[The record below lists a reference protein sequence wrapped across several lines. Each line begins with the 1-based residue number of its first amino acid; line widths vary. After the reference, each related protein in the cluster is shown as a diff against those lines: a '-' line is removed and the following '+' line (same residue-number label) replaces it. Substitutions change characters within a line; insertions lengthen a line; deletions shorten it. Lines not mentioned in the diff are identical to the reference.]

1 MDRGFEVDI
10 HRDESRLKKQ
20 VACLMR
26 HQLNNNFKKNRFFV
40 FLVVICTAISTVLVL
55 TLKDRVAVGV
65 SGWFL
70 FFTAFLWLGAIVFG
84 GTALLNY
91 VNGKRLTKRSVEE
104 YLALTPLSRL
114 RFDDESVNY
123 ITGENK
129 LEYAWSAFTSYFE
142 KEGTLFLVPEQ
153 LILKAFYF
161 SKDDIGEE
169 AYVQLR
175 SLASR
180 KIR

>member
-1 MDRGFEVDI
+1 MDRGFQVDI

-20 VACLMR
+20 VACLIR
-26 HQLNNNFKKNRFFV
+26 HQLGNNFKKNRFFV
-40 FLVVICTAISTVLVL
+40 FLLVICTVISTVLVL
-55 TLKDRVAVGV
+55 ILKEKVAVGL

-91 VNGKRLTKRSVEE
+91 VNGMRLTKKSVEE
-104 YLALTPLSRL
+104 YLALTPVSRL

-129 LEYAWSAFTSYFE
+129 LEYTWSAFTSYFE

-153 LILKAFYF
+153 QILKAFYF

-175 SLASR
+175 SLATR